1 MNKFSDLNYK
11 DVVFKSCEAHAEIRF
26 AGEVCP
32 VCEAALKIQVLRD
45 KIEELQFDIQEEK
58 DPI

>member
-1 MNKFSDLNYK
+1 MSFTDLNNTE
-11 DVVFKSCEAHAEIRF
+11 VVFKDCPVHAEIRF

>member
-1 MNKFSDLNYK
+1 MKFSELNNK
-11 DVVFKSCEAHAEIRF
+11 EVVFKSCEVHTELRY

-32 VCEAALKIQVLRD
+32 VCEANLKIQVLRD